1 MDKKTPY
8 ERRSGQDR
16 RQKEDGP
23 PDKHERRRAIEP
35 RQPEVNELHLSLEE
49 LEALGFIQVPAAL
62 GRP

>member
-1 MDKKTPY
+1 MDKKTPD

-35 RQPEVNELHLSLEE
+35 RQPDVSELHLSPEE
-49 LEALGFIQVPAAL
+49 FEAMGFTQAPAAP
-62 GRP
+62 RQP

>member
-35 RQPEVNELHLSLEE
+35 RQPEVSELHLSLEE